1 MKDEL
6 EENQQAEGNHRK
18 EMETCIERRNQTK
31 EKSDKLKK
39 LIAEARKKLQKSVQ
53 EFGDDKELTEDPA
66 DLQA

>member
-1 MKDEL
+1 
-6 EENQQAEGNHRK
+6 
-18 EMETCIERRNQTK
+18 METCIERRNQTK